1 MQCGYCAEK
10 PGSYAVVIQ
19 SEVSYNSAS
28 RAVAV
33 APKVR
38 LRDLRKRFYVRG
50 RAVQALAEIDLDIR
64 PGEFFCIVG
73 PSGCGK
79 TTLLRILAG
88 LERQTDGSVAVARD
102 HIQEPAAYKR
112 PLNALVF
119 QEDSI
124 FPWMTVLDNVS
135 FGLKARGLSRSKR
148 YSVAE
153 PFIRKVGLGGFE
165 DALPHQLSGGMR
177 QRVSIARAFATD
189 PEMLLMDEPFAALDE
204 QTRLIMQAELLRIWE
219 ETRKTVLYV
228 THSIDEA
235 IVLGDRI
242 LVMSARPGR
251 IKDVVDVNTVFG
263 RPRFVEQVKSSEQYG
278 GLFGRVWGQL
288 RNEVVTAQP
297 ANEEDVRPMSSS
309 TPAETVPQGSLVE
322 VGSPEATASAPRAAI
337 MAVDPA
343 SSVLS
348 PVLLLLLW
356 EVLARV
362 GVIDIRFFP
371 APSNIFAT
379 LGEMIRAGELWTHVS
394 ASLQRIGI
402 GFLIGAVPG
411 VIVGLAMGLFSPIRA
426 VIQPLVDS
434 TFPIPKIAVLPLFI
448 LIFGIGEESKYAII
462 ATAVIYLVLINTAAG
477 VKNIDR
483 IYLDVGE
490 NFHARRLMMF
500 TDVALPGALPMI
512 AAGLKLGMGV
522 ALLVI
527 VAAEFVGAKS
537 GLGYLIWTS
546 WQVFQVEK
554 MYVGLLVI
562 AVVGFASAILLN
574 YLERWLIPW
583 KHTR

>member
-1 MQCGYCAEK
+1 M
-10 PGSYAVVIQ
+10 
-19 SEVSYNSAS
+19 
-28 RAVAV
+28 
-33 APKVR
+33 
-38 LRDLRKRFYVRG
+38 
-50 RAVQALAEIDLDIR
+50 
-64 PGEFFCIVG
+64 
-73 PSGCGK
+73 
-79 TTLLRILAG
+79 
-88 LERQTDGSVAVARD
+88 
-102 HIQEPAAYKR
+102 
-112 PLNALVF
+112 
-119 QEDSI
+119 
-124 FPWMTVLDNVS
+124 
-135 FGLKARGLSRSKR
+135 
-148 YSVAE
+148 
-153 PFIRKVGLGGFE
+153 
-165 DALPHQLSGGMR
+165 
-177 QRVSIARAFATD
+177 
-189 PEMLLMDEPFAALDE
+189 
-204 QTRLIMQAELLRIWE
+204 
-219 ETRKTVLYV
+219 
-228 THSIDEA
+228 
-235 IVLGDRI
+235 
-242 LVMSARPGR
+242 
-251 IKDVVDVNTVFG
+251 NTVFG

-356 EVLARV
+356 EVLAHV